1 MPSAFTSP
9 VRLLLLVVVVGLAV
23 AYVALQLRRHLTER
37 AWADP
42 AMHASLVTARPGP
55 LRHAGP
61 LLLLAA
67 LAAMTAGFAGP
78 VDEVE
83 VQRERALVVLALDTS
98 ASMLAEDVAPD
109 RFTAAKQAATGF
121 VEGLPEGFDVALV
134 SFAGT
139 ASVVVPATEDSD
151 RVTRAIADLELA
163 GGTALGDALLSAV
176 AAASVRPDGVPATV
190 VMLADGGSTAGT
202 PVERGVAAALDGE
215 LPVHTIAYGTPEGV
229 VVSDGR
235 VFEVPVDEAALAEIA
250 EQTDGRAYTAA
261 TAGELDEVYDTIR
274 GAISTVVEE
283 QDVSARFAGVGLALL
298 AAAAVPVVLRSRL
311 G

>member
-1 MPSAFTSP
+1 MPSDFTSP
-9 VRLLLLVVVVGLAV
+9 VRLLLLAVVLGLAA
-23 AYVALQLRRHLTER
+23 AYVVLQLRRRRTEQ

-42 AMHASLVTARPGP
+42 AMAASVATRRPGVAKHLAP
-55 LRHAGP
+55 V
-61 LLLLAA
+61 LLLAG
-67 LAAMTAGFAGP
+67 LVAMTTGFAGP
-78 VDEVE
+78 VDQVEVE
-83 VQRERALVVLALDTS
+83 RERALVVLALDTS

-109 RFTAAKQAATGF
+109 RFTAAKAAATAF
-121 VEGLPEGFDVALV
+121 VDGLPDGFDVALV

-139 ASVVVPATEDSD
+139 ASVVVPATDDSD
-151 RVTRAIADLELA
+151 QVTRAIADLDLA

-176 AAASVRPDGVPATV
+176 AAASVRPAGVPASV
-190 VMLADGGSTAGT
+190 VMLADGGSTVGT
-202 PVERGVAAALDGE
+202 PVERGVAAAQDAE

-235 VFEVPVDEAALAEIA
+235 VFEVPVDEPALADIA

-261 TAGELDEVYDTIR
+261 TAGELDEVYASIR
-274 GAISTVVEE
+274 GTLSTTIEE

-298 AAAAVPVVLRSRL
+298 AAAAVPLALRSRL

>member
-1 MPSAFTSP
+1 MPSDFTSP
-9 VRLLLLVVVVGLAV
+9 VRLLLLAVPAGLAA
-23 AYVALQLRRHLTER
+23 AYVVLQLRRSRTEQ

-42 AMHASLVTARPGP
+42 ALAASVATRRPGAA
-55 LRHAGP
+55 RHLAP

-67 LAAMTAGFAGP
+67 LVAMTTGFAGP

-83 VQRERALVVLALDTS
+83 VERERAMVVLALDTS

-109 RFTAAKQAATGF
+109 RFTAAKEAATAF
-121 VEGLPEGFDVALV
+121 VDGLPDGFDVALV

-139 ASVVVPATEDSD
+139 ASVVVPATDDSD
-151 RVTRAIADLELA
+151 QVARAIANLDLA

-176 AAASVRPDGVPATV
+176 AAASVRPAGVPASV
-190 VMLADGGSTAGT
+190 VMLADGGSTVGT
-202 PVERGVAAALDGE
+202 PVERGVAAALDAE

-235 VFEVPVDEAALAEIA
+235 VFEVPVDEPALADIA
-250 EQTDGRAYTAA
+250 EQTEGRAYTAA
-261 TAGELDEVYDTIR
+261 TAGELDEVYDSIR
-274 GAISTVVEE
+274 GTLSTTIEE
-283 QDVSARFAGVGLALL
+283 QDVSARVAGVGLALL
-298 AAAAVPVVLRSRL
+298 AAAAVPLVLRSRL

>member
-1 MPSAFTSP
+1 MPSDFTSP
-9 VRLLLLVVVVGLAV
+9 VRLLLLAVVAGLAA
-23 AYVALQLRRHLTER
+23 AYVVLQLRRGRTER

-42 AMHASLVTARPGP
+42 ALAASVATRG
-55 LRHAGP
+55 AGVAKHLAP

-67 LAAMTAGFAGP
+67 LVAMITGFAGP

-83 VQRERALVVLALDTS
+83 VERERALVVLALDTS

-109 RFTAAKQAATGF
+109 RFTAAKEAAAAF
-121 VEGLPEGFDVALV
+121 VDGLPDGFDVALV

-139 ASVVVPATEDSD
+139 ASVVVPATDDSD
-151 RVTRAIADLELA
+151 EVTRAIANLDLA

-176 AAASVRPDGVPATV
+176 AAASVRPPGVPASV
-190 VMLADGGSTAGT
+190 VMLADGGSTVGT
-202 PVERGVAAALDGE
+202 PVERGVAAALDAE

-235 VFEVPVDEAALAEIA
+235 VFEVPVDEPALADIA

-261 TAGELDEVYDTIR
+261 TAGELDEVYDSIR
-274 GAISTVVEE
+274 GTLSTTIEE

-298 AAAAVPVVLRSRL
+298 AAAAVPLVLRSRL

>member
-1 MPSAFTSP
+1 MPSDFTSP
-9 VRLLLLVVVVGLAV
+9 VRLLLLAVVAGLAA
-23 AYVALQLRRHLTER
+23 AYVALQLRRGRTEQ

-42 AMHASLVTARPGP
+42 ALAASVATRRPG
-55 LRHAGP
+55 LARHLAP

-67 LAAMTAGFAGP
+67 LVATTTAFAGP

-109 RFTAAKQAATGF
+109 RFTAAKEAATAF
-121 VEGLPEGFDVALV
+121 VENLPDGFDVALV

-139 ASVVVPATEDSD
+139 ASVVVPATDDAS
-151 RVTRAIADLELA
+151 RVTRAIAQLDLA

-176 AAASVRPDGVPATV
+176 AAASVRPAGVPATV
-190 VMLADGGSTAGT
+190 VMLADGGSTVGT
-202 PVERGVAAALDGE
+202 PVERGVEAAQQAE
-215 LPVHTIAYGTPEGV
+215 LPVHTIAYGTPDGR

-235 VFEVPVDEAALAEIA
+235 VFEVPVDEPALAEIA

-261 TAGELDEVYDTIR
+261 TAGELDEVYDSIR
-274 GAISTVVEE
+274 GTLSTTVEE
-283 QDVSARFAGVGLALL
+283 QDVSARFAGLGLALL